1 MGKVIGIV
9 NRKGGVGKTTTAT
22 TLSYLLS
29 KRGYRVAL
37 IDFDGQR
44 HTTRLCGVEA
54 PEQLAVTIYDLLKC
68 IVR

>member
-1 MGKVIGIV
+1 MGKVLGIV

-29 KRGYRVAL
+29 KGGCRVAL

-44 HTTRLCGVEA
+44 HGNRGQQDPGKA
-54 PEQLAVTIYDLLKC
+54 G
-68 IVR
+68 